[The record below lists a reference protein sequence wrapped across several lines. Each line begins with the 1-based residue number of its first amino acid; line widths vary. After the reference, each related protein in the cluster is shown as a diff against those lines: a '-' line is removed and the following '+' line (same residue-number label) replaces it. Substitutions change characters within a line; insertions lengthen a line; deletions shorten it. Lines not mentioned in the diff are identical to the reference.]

1 MAGGGHTT
9 VIRRVLE
16 KRAEKAPTEEG
27 TTATVAVM
35 VRVLPPPKA
44 LLVFSDS
51 LLRQQ
56 IERHVTPDV
65 LDAEL
70 LSDES
75 EALRQLNAEFRPV
88 VLTDSLEFIR
98 RLRARTGS
106 RAPFVVYVSELDE
119 AGEREA
125 GLDAGADECVGR
137 RTSGREI
144 VARIGSARRIAELE
158 TALRITLEENRQLS
172 TTDELTR
179 TASRRFFGKHFPRE
193 VERAARYGRALSLIL
208 CDIDHFKSINDTLG
222 HPAGD
227 QVLRHFG
234 ERLKVGLRHGV
245 DWVARIGG
253 EEFAVVTPESGY
265 DAALEVARKL
275 RSAVAQTPFKIA
287 DRFVQVTASFGVC
300 GLDRVSAGE
309 RRLAE
314 RMLKIADQALYRSK
328 GAGRDRVTAT
338 RLDQRSSPLA
348 PHLAPARPAPAPP
361 ASAPPASAR
370 PAPVRPAV
378 PLSPGP
384 DHEDD
389 VAQREPTRVMRVKRS

>member
-1 MAGGGHTT
+1 MTGGGHTT

-16 KRAEKAPTEEG
+16 RRAEKAPTEEG

-44 LLVFSDS
+44 LLVFCNP
-51 LLRQQ
+51 LLLQQ
-56 IERHVTPDV
+56 IERHVTADV

-70 LSDES
+70 LSDEHD
-75 EALRQLNAEFRPV
+75 ALRRLNAEFRPV
-88 VLTDSLEFIR
+88 VLTDSLELIR
-98 RLRARTGS
+98 NLRARPAS
-106 RAPFVVYVSELDE
+106 RAPFVVYIAELDE

-125 GLDAGADECVGR
+125 GLSAGADECVGR
-137 RTSGREI
+137 RATGPELI
-144 VARIGSARRIAELE
+144 ARIGSARRIAELE

-208 CDIDHFKSINDTLG
+208 CDIDHFKNINDTLG
-222 HPAGD
+222 HPSGD

-234 ERLKVGLRHGV
+234 ERLKLGLRQGV

-265 DAALEVARKL
+265 ESALAVARKL
-275 RSAVAQTPFKIA
+275 RSEVAQTPFRIA
-287 DRFVQVTASFGVC
+287 DRVLPVTASFGVC
-300 GLDRVSAGE
+300 GLDRVPAGE

-338 RLDQRSSPLA
+338 RLELRSSPLA
-348 PHLAPARPAPAPP
+348 PRPAGVRPVTSRAASIPPVAPSSP
-361 ASAPPASAR
+361 DAASADDSA
-370 PAPVRPAV
+370 P
-378 PLSPGP
+378 
-384 DHEDD
+384 
-389 VAQREPTRVMRVKRS
+389 REPTRVMRVNR